1 MTDALALVIQ
11 ERDAAMAE
19 AARLRAL
26 LEEFTSPTFELD
38 GEPGAFTKTQRR
50 ILSLLAVANGSIVRS
65 TSLIEAAYRDD
76 PNGGPQDS
84 TLKVHVANIR
94 KKLTA
99 HEIRTEW
106 GIGYRLVKR

>member
-1 MTDALALVIQ
+1 MTDALTMVIQ
-11 ERDAAMAE
+11 ERDAAQAE
-19 AARLRAL
+19 AARLRAIL
-26 LEEFTSPTFELD
+26 ADITSSKFDLA
-38 GEPGAFTKTQRR
+38 GEPKPFTATQRR
-50 ILSLLAVANGSIVRS
+50 ILSLLAAANGAIVRS
-65 TSLIEAAYRDD
+65 TSLIEAAYHDD